1 MTCFAKIRGSPIFFQ
16 KLWDNIFSQRHILF
30 SSCLAPFYLL
40 TLLSPASVSDS
51 ILHFEVLRFISSVS
65 QVILDLRFLI
75 KKFVS
80 CDLGNARKK
89 SGNFPE
95 ILGKLELTIFPGC
108 QAFSFMLSLSLLH
121 VFRYLYESPWCY
133 KCGVRSTSNWCW
145 ESFVLLCHW
154 YFCIFCTYYAIV
166 HNLSILSFFGGW
178 YYLRC
183 AVIYAVLG
191 FKNKSLFTF
200 SARLID
206 SIFYLCLNKIFFE
219 SNHHNYKILVFKA
232 FAL

>member
-1 MTCFAKIRGSPIFFQ
+1 LTCFAKIRGSPIFFQ
-16 KLWDNIFSQRHILF
+16 KLWDNIFSLRHFLF
-30 SSCLAPFYLL
+30 SSCLASFYLL

-65 QVILDLRFLI
+65 QVILGLRFLI

-95 ILGKLELTIFPGC
+95 ILGKLELTIFPGY

-133 KCGVRSTSNWCW
+133 KCGVRSTFNWC
-145 ESFVLLCHW
+145 
-154 YFCIFCTYYAIV
+154 
-166 HNLSILSFFGGW
+166 
-178 YYLRC
+178 
-183 AVIYAVLG
+183 
-191 FKNKSLFTF
+191 
-200 SARLID
+200 
-206 SIFYLCLNKIFFE
+206 
-219 SNHHNYKILVFKA
+219 
-232 FAL
+232 